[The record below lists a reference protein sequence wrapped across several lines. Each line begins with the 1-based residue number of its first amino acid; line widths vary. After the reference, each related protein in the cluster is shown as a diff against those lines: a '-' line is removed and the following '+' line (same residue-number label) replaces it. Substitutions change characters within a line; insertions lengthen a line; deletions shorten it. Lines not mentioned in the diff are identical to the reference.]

1 MQFPR
6 ASQGFLVRSWP
17 LSWPDGKGRDFSGNH
32 RLGADGPG
40 RYPASRV
47 RPDRCD
53 VRSLRRRLQPGPAA
67 QALRRGAGS
76 ATHHQNRRVRVVN
89 PNPLHR
95 KAEKT
100 DQTRQIGHKPRV
112 FQHVRREDREIRTTV
127 HALPRPAMAFSSESP
142 RRETAGADPSRG
154 TKFGCPNL
162 LRIVARLAS
171 PLPPRSR
178 CGNI

>member
-6 ASQGFLVRSWP
+6 ASQGFLVLSWP
-17 LSWPDGKGRDFSGNH
+17 LIRPDGKGRGFSGNH
-32 RLGADGPG
+32 WLGADGPG

-67 QALRRGAGS
+67 QTPRRGAGMMHAGS
-76 ATHHQNRRVRVVN
+76 AAHHQTRRERVVN
-89 PNPLHR
+89 PNSLHR

-100 DQTRQIGHKPRV
+100 D
-112 FQHVRREDREIRTTV
+112 V